1 MSCHS
6 DPALERIR
14 DEMHLD
20 WLAKRDA
27 GVSSAR
33 IGEPHGLAGSTIRT
47 VLNRI
52 DADLAKSEAQ

>member
-1 MSCHS
+1 MTCHS
-6 DPALERIR
+6 DPALERLR

-52 DADLAKSEAQ
+52 DADLAKSEAT

>member
-1 MSCHS
+1 MNCHS
-6 DPALERIR
+6 DPALERLR

-27 GVSSAR
+27 GVSSTQ
-33 IGEPHGLAGSTIRT
+33 IGRPHSLAGSTIRT

-52 DADLAKSEAQ
+52 DADLAKSEAP